1 MRCAKARN
9 EGVAHGG
16 LERRTLRRG
25 GMCGCL
31 AAAARR
37 MGKTQNRQ
45 YNELNKA
52 MRKAMYSAP
61 EAEVIMVRMEE
72 NFLIYNQ
79 EFNEDDDDIF
89 GDENN

>member
-1 MRCAKARN
+1 MR
-9 EGVAHGG
+9 GVAHGG
-16 LERRTLRRG
+16 HERRTLRRG

-52 MRKAMYSAP
+52 MQKAMYS
-61 EAEVIMVRMEE
+61 
-72 NFLIYNQ
+72 NQ